1 MKILALNSS
10 PRTGSQSK
18 TELMLNHLVKGM
30 REAGADVEVV
40 NLRKKK
46 INNCIGCFTCWT
58 KTPGK
63 CIHKD
68 DMTEE
73 LYPKWLEANIAVYA
87 TPLYHYTMNA
97 TMKAFIERT
106 LPVVEPFFREH
117 DGKTYHP
124 LRHKHPKLCFLSVAG
139 FPEPEVFDQLSAWV
153 NFVYGQYGIVVGEIY
168 RPLAEVLDLPF
179 FKEKVD
185 EIFKATEQAGKEIVQ
200 SSKISPETM
209 AKITEPIVDDKKEFY
224 EMGNKMWEACI
235 EKGVTPKELMA
246 ELKG

>member
-1 MKILALNSS
+1 M
-10 PRTGSQSK
+10 
-18 TELMLNHLVKGM
+18 
-30 REAGADVEVV
+30 
-40 NLRKKK
+40 
-46 INNCIGCFTCWT
+46 
-58 KTPGK
+58 
-63 CIHKD
+63 
-68 DMTEE
+68 
-73 LYPKWLEANIAVYA
+73 
-87 TPLYHYTMNA
+87 
-97 TMKAFIERT
+97 
-106 LPVVEPFFREH
+106 
-117 DGKTYHP
+117 
-124 LRHKHPKLCFLSVAG
+124 
-139 FPEPEVFDQLSAWV
+139 
-153 NFVYGQYGIVVGEIY
+153 GEIY